1 MNADVSSESEHLHPY
16 SFARNA
22 GGHVAKCE
30 ERYKTLELR
39 PRVRC
44 TQRHIMRLERALYWI
59 AAVLMTGM
67 ATIIF
72 KLFLLVQEIG

>member
-1 MNADVSSESEHLHPY
+1 M
-16 SFARNA
+16 
-22 GGHVAKCE
+22 
-30 ERYKTLELR
+30 LEMRLS
-39 PRVRC
+39 
-44 TQRHIMRLERALYWI
+44 RLERALYWI

>member
-1 MNADVSSESEHLHPY
+1 MNANVSSESEHLPI
-16 SFARNA
+16 
-22 GGHVAKCE
+22 HVAKCE

-39 PRVRC
+39 LG
-44 TQRHIMRLERALYWI
+44 RLERALYWI
-59 AAVLMTGM
+59 AAVLITGM

>member
-1 MNADVSSESEHLHPY
+1 MNADISNESEHLPI
-16 SFARNA
+16 
-22 GGHVAKCE
+22 HVAKCE
-30 ERYKTLELR
+30 ERYKTLE
-39 PRVRC
+39 
-44 TQRHIMRLERALYWI
+44 MRLGRLEHALCWI